1 VKDGEGRHADKWI
14 LHWQNVGRR
23 MSIDETSMSR
33 GDLHTFLTNKEGRG
47 QKGTMAA
54 MIEGTDS
61 KEIIE
66 VLMKVP
72 QEARDRVEEITM
84 DFSDSM
90 HAIAT
95 ACFPNAR
102 ITIDLFHL
110 IRLALGD
117 LQDYRVSLKREAKKA
132 ETAEGKVHKQ
142 RLAKDESKREAEK
155 TGTGGKKQE
164 RANAA
169 YKPFVYEETGDTL
182 CELLARSR
190 YLLNYTRDEWTP
202 RQKKRAG
209 LLFRLYPKL
218 EVAYNLVHRLRM
230 IFKNHKLNKET
241 AKPRL
246 EEWCNDAEQCGVD
259 EFQATVD
266 TIREREDEV
275 LNYFVNFE
283 TNASAESF
291 NAKIK
296 HFRAQLRGI
305 SDEMFFRYRLCELY
319 G

>member
-1 VKDGEGRHADKWI
+1 MKEGEGRHADKWI

-33 GDLHTFLTNKEGRG
+33 GELHTFLTNKEGKG
-47 QKGTMAA
+47 QKGTIAA

-66 VLMKVP
+66 VLMKLP
-72 QEARDRVEEITM
+72 QEVRDKVEEITM
-84 DFSDSM
+84 DFSESM
-90 HAIAT
+90 HTIAT
-95 ACFPNAR
+95 SCFPKAR

-117 LQDYRVSLKREAKKA
+117 RQDYRVNLKREAKKE
-132 ETAEGKVHKQ
+132 ETAERKKHKQ
-142 RLAKDESKREAEK
+142 RLAKNVSKRKEDK
-155 TGTGGKKQE
+155 TDPRGRKPE

-169 YKPFVYEETGDTL
+169 YKPFVYDETGDTL
-182 CELLARSR
+182 CELLTRSR
-190 YLLNYTRDEWTP
+190 YLLNYTRDEWTA
-202 RQKKRAG
+202 RQKKRAE

-218 EVAYNLVHRLRM
+218 EAAYNLVHRLRM
-230 IFKNHKLNKET
+230 IFKNHKLTKET
-241 AKPRL
+241 ARPRL